1 MSQTE
6 QNTENK
12 EIVNPVKLDKNNYDY
27 NNSQYTYALL
37 AEFNQDQAETWYY
50 FIRYQGN
57 EENIMYLKKQ
67 LETIEWICEDGL
79 SAFDLITEYL
89 VSEKT
94 AKEMTKVDINSQ
106 SFHKKFDGKLEKID
120 LMLKDKEKNKKK
132 MKKVNRV
139 LGFGQIEDY
148 VDKEDL
154 DPEDLVTDSDCSG
167 SGSGSG
173 SGSEDDSGSENSSG
187 SNSGS
192 NSDSEREKKEKKE
205 KTKKTGKLPGAVK
218 SGGQKIPLHI
228 LAKRRR

>member
-6 QNTENK
+6 QNTE
-12 EIVNPVKLDKNNYDY
+12 KNQPSTETKYDY
-27 NNSQYTYALL
+27 DNSKFTYALL
-37 AEFNQDQAETWYY
+37 AEFNQDAAETWYY

-67 LETIEWICEDGL
+67 LETIKWICEDGL
-79 SAFDLITEYL
+79 SAFDFITEYL

-106 SFHKKFDGKLEKID
+106 SFHRKFDGKLEKID
-120 LMLKDKEKNKKK
+120 LGLKEKEKNKKK

-167 SGSGSG
+167 SGTGSGDESG
-173 SGSEDDSGSENSSG
+173 SGSEDEPG